1 MTRERLLI
9 GLFVVLAV
17 CLGVHAQ
24 EFELEKH
31 PGYVD
36 LEKITIPEKTDCV
49 TDITLGPA
57 VLRFIKRMR
66 IDDEDR
72 EKGISGIFS
81 IRVKAFEVDYDESEK
96 MQGIMNEFEKTMEKK
111 GWENL
116 VRVQKRDE
124 RMEIRVKFDDEK
136 AVGIFVMAHE
146 SGEEAAFINVVG
158 DDISLD
164 NIHCGRHGLFGFDWD
179 WF

>member
-9 GLFVVLAV
+9 GLFVVLTV

-31 PGYVD
+31 PGYID
-36 LEKITIPEKTDCV
+36 LEKITIPEKADCV

-57 VLRFIKRMR
+57 VLRFMKRMK

-81 IRVKAFEVDYDESEK
+81 IRVKAFEVDHDESDK
-96 MQGIMNEFEKTMEKK
+96 IQSIMNEFEKAMEKK

-116 VRVQKRDE
+116 VRVKKRDE
-124 RMEIRVKFDDEK
+124 RMDIRVKFDEEQ

-146 SGEEAAFINVVG
+146 PGEEVAFINVVG
-158 DDISLD
+158 DDINLD
-164 NIHCGRHGLFGFDWD
+164 NIHCGRHSLFGFDWD